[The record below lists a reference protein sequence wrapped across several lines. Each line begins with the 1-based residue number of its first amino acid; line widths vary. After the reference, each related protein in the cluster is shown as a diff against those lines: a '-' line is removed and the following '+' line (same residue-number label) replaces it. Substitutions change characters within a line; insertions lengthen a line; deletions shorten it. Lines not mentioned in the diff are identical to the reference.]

1 MSSNIKAAKRRR
13 TFWLASAFLAPV
25 VSLHISAAQ
34 AQQSASP
41 DLLPSVEVEAPS
53 DKGRTSSQAA
63 PAERPAAPRRAV
75 PATQQPPTES
85 QPSGTPAAQQ
95 AIVVSPTATETPV
108 GEVASS
114 VTVITAKD
122 IERDQRRTVPDALAT
137 VPGLN
142 VVQAGGPG
150 GQTSVFMRGTNSNQT
165 KVLID
170 GIDVSDPSNPNR
182 TFDFGQLLTSDI
194 QQIEVLRGPQSGLYG
209 ADALGGVISIITKKG
224 EGPPRATGMIE
235 GGSFG
240 TFNQTAALSGS
251 QDRFNYAFNVAHFRA
266 TDVPVTPLE
275 LLPPGQKAIGNNYD
289 NMTYSTKLGADVSEN
304 LTLNAVARYTD
315 ATLHFTGDTFDPVTF
330 ASFPAAAQSTQIVHQ
345 LFTRGEAVWS
355 VFDGR
360 IKNYFGV
367 NYTNHWN
374 SNISPG
380 DVAPTITTGDRV
392 EYDWHTVTQLAP
404 YHTFIVGA
412 EHETETL
419 QTSTMS
425 AQNINK
431 AGYVELQ
438 SQFANRLFLVENVR
452 QDDNDRFGE
461 HPTFRLAPALI
472 VPFTDT
478 KLKGSYGTG
487 FKAPTLNQ
495 LFVSFPAFFFFA
507 NPNLKPEES
516 IGYDAGFEQPVFN
529 DRLRFGSTYFHN
541 DITNLIQSVVDPT
554 TFSSTNVNIGR
565 AITDGTENFVSAT
578 VTDRVRVRADYTF
591 TRTADA
597 ATGLEL
603 LRRPKEKWSANAI
616 WNPIDPLTLS
626 ATVLHTG
633 SFIDANRAFTIPR
646 LLAPGFTV
654 VNVAADYAVT
664 DQLKVFGR
672 VDNLFNVHYQNPT
685 GFLQPGLGVYAG
697 IRLASYGVQ

>member
-1 MSSNIKAAKRRR
+1 MSSIIKAAARRR
-13 TFWLASAFLAPV
+13 TYWLASSFLVPV
-25 VSLHISAAQ
+25 LSLGFSAAK

-41 DLLPSVEVEAPS
+41 DLLPTIEVEAPS
-53 DKGRTSSQAA
+53 NKSRTRSEPAPDRTTVSRRVAPTAQQA
-63 PAERPAAPRRAV
+63 
-75 PATQQPPTES
+75 PTNA
-85 QPSGTPAAQQ
+85 QPSGTPAREQ
-95 AIVVSPTATETPV
+95 AIVVSPTAIETPINQI
-108 GEVASS
+108 ASS

-122 IERDQRRTVPDALAT
+122 MERDQRRTAPDALAT

-142 VVQAGGPG
+142 VVQSGGPG
-150 GQTSVFMRGTNSNQT
+150 GLTSIFMRGTNSNHT

-182 TFDFGQLLTSDI
+182 SFDLGQLLTSDI

-235 GGSFG
+235 RGSFG

-251 QDRFNYAFNVAHFRA
+251 QDRINYAFNVAHFRA

-289 NMTYSTKLGADVSEN
+289 NMTYSTKLGVDVSEN

-330 ASFPAAAQSTQIVHQ
+330 TSFPAAAQSTQIVHQ

-374 SNISPG
+374 YNISPG

-392 EYDWHTVTQLAP
+392 KYDWHAVTQLAP
-404 YHTFIVGA
+404 YHTVIVGA

-419 QTSTMS
+419 QTSTVS
-425 AQNINK
+425 AENVNK

-472 VPFTDT
+472 VPLTET

-516 IGYDAGFEQPVFN
+516 IGYDAGFEQPLFN
-529 DRLRFGSTYFHN
+529 DRVRFGSTYFHN
-541 DITNLIQSVVDPT
+541 DITNLIQSVFDST
-554 TFSSTNVNIGR
+554 TFTSTNTNIGK
-565 AITDGTENFVSAT
+565 AITEGTENFVAASI
-578 VTDRVRVRADYTF
+578 TDRIRVRADYTF
-591 TRTADA
+591 TRTVDA
-597 ATGLEL
+597 TTGLEL
-603 LRRPKEKWSANAI
+603 LRRPKEKWSANVI

-633 SFIDANRAFTIPR
+633 SFIDANRDFSIPR
-646 LLAPGFTV
+646 LLAPAYTV

-664 DQLKVFGR
+664 DQVKVFGR

-685 GFLQPGLGVYAG
+685 GFLQPSLGVYGG
-697 IRLASYGVQ
+697 IRVASYGVK

>member
-1 MSSNIKAAKRRR
+1 
-13 TFWLASAFLAPV
+13 
-25 VSLHISAAQ
+25 
-34 AQQSASP
+34 
-41 DLLPSVEVEAPS
+41 
-53 DKGRTSSQAA
+53 
-63 PAERPAAPRRAV
+63 
-75 PATQQPPTES
+75 
-85 QPSGTPAAQQ
+85 
-95 AIVVSPTATETPV
+95 
-108 GEVASS
+108 
-114 VTVITAKD
+114 VITAKD
-122 IERDQRRTVPDALAT
+122 IERDQRRTAPDALST

-142 VVQAGGPG
+142 VVQSGGPG
-150 GQTSVFMRGTNSNQT
+150 GLTSVFTRGTNANHT

-170 GIDVSDPSNPNR
+170 GIDVSDPGNPAR
-182 TFDFGQLLTSDI
+182 VFDLGQLLTYDI

-240 TFNQTAALSGS
+240 TFNQTAGLSGS
-251 QDRFNYAFNVAHFRA
+251 EERFNYAFNVAHFRA

-289 NMTYSTKLGADVSEN
+289 NMTYSTKLGVDLTEN

-315 ATLHFTGDTFDPVTF
+315 ATVRFTGDSFDPVTF
-330 ASFPAAAQSTQIVHQ
+330 SSSPAAAQSTQTVHQ

-355 VFDGR
+355 MLDGR

-374 SNISPG
+374 YNISPG
-380 DVAPTITTGDRV
+380 DVAATITTGDRV
-392 EYDWHTVTQLAP
+392 KYDWHAVTQLAP
-404 YHTFIVGA
+404 YHTVIAGA

-419 QTSTMS
+419 QTSTVS
-425 AQNINK
+425 AQNVNK

-438 SQFANRLFLVENVR
+438 SQFANRLFLVFNIR

-472 VPFTDT
+472 IPGTET

-516 IGYDAGFEQPVFN
+516 VGYDAGFEQPLFN
-529 DRLRFGSTYFHN
+529 DRIRFGSTYFHN
-541 DITNLIQSVVDPT
+541 DITNLIQPIFDGA
-554 TFSSTNVNIGR
+554 TFTSTNTNIGR
-565 AITDGTENFVSAT
+565 GRTEGTENFVAARL
-578 VTDRVRVRADYTF
+578 TDSVRVRADYTF
-591 TRTADA
+591 TRAVDVT
-597 ATGLEL
+597 TGLEL
-603 LRRPKEKWSANAI
+603 LRRPREKWSTSVI
-616 WNPIDPLTLS
+616 WNPVEQLTLS

-633 SFIDANRAFTIPR
+633 SFIDVSRDFSIPR
-646 LLAPGFTV
+646 LLAPAYTV
-654 VNVAADYAVT
+654 VNVAADYAIS
-664 DQLKVFGR
+664 DQTKVFGR

-685 GFLQPGLGVYAG
+685 GFLQPSLGIYGG
-697 IRLASYGVQ
+697 IRVASYGVQ